1 MAAKL
6 RWMTGAVVSAALLVG
21 SAGTA
26 QARPRWDRWDHGRY
40 RDRGGFG
47 FGDALGVAALVGAAA
62 IVATSVSKDRKA
74 ARGYQE
80 QDAPPPQDGTDYGA
94 DVRSGERPH
103 DADFSDV
110 AGSAA
115 HDDRL
120 TDACAMAARDE
131 AEGREGGYAE
141 VRHIDAPVATQD
153 GYNIDGEVETR
164 TSYSATEGS
173 TRRFTCAMKDGRVA
187 EVYFARDVASR

>member
-1 MAAKL
+1 MAAGL
-6 RWMTGAVVSAALLVG
+6 RWMTGAAVGAALLVG
-21 SAGTA
+21 SVGSAE
-26 QARPRWDRWDHGRY
+26 ARPRWDRWDHHRY

-74 ARGYQE
+74 ARGYEE
-80 QDAPPPQDGTDYGA
+80 QGAPPPQDGTDYGN
-94 DVRSGERPH
+94 DVRSDRPAG

-120 TDACAMAARDE
+120 TDACAVAARDE
-131 AEGREGGYAE
+131 A
-141 VRHIDAPVATQD
+141 DAL
-153 GYNIDGEVETR
+153 
-164 TSYSATEGS
+164 
-173 TRRFTCAMKDGRVA
+173 K
-187 EVYFARDVASR
+187 ARLDALEAKHAAADAGPAA